1 MLEQLPEQS
10 SQPQFWQDTQELL
23 QAMYALHLVLCMSLL
38 SVYNSS
44 CMSPTGTPN
53 LLEAELSEPLALLL
67 HADTFLWQNYC
78 LHCDDLCC
86 IKCSGS

>member
-86 IKCSGS
+86 PKCSGS